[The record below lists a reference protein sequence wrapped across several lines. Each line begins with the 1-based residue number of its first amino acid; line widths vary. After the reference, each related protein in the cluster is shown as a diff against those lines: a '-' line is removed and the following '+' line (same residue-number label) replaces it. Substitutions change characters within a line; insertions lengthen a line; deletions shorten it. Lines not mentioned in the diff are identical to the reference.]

1 MAAKPQEI
9 TIHGI
14 SLSEDGAEAI
24 VTIQAD
30 QPIVYTAVKHQFP
43 LGVVLYFPDTVLEGV
58 QESYTPESTVI
69 RSIETSQLE
78 RERPS
83 SKIEIGLSK
92 EIPYEVTRR
101 ENGLLVHFRKPVDEV
116 KKGAEETQDERVGI
130 AGVPDLETA
139 PEVSGDLQRLKSEE
153 MAAAD
158 VETPEGPAPMGEAEE
173 AAETLAG
180 AEEVVEPSTETRKEP
195 EEAAELAGTL
205 EEEPEATAQ
214 APATTT
220 EVKEPAWVNRVDFE
234 LMEGGKSRV
243 VVGTTRKVACDTEKV
258 SDKKLFLKLY
268 DVMLPEFHRRPLI
281 TTRFKSAVDRIVPI
295 QHPSEE
301 DTAVIAIEL
310 RESVPYRI
318 EQKEDT
324 CIVEFEASVVP
335 PRPTLATKEPDWEKA
350 IEETEAEVAVAEEVE
365 EPAEKPIVTKDG
377 TTYSGEKISLNFQ
390 DADIRN
396 IFRILHEVSGK
407 NFVIGEDVQ
416 GRITLKLV
424 DVPWDQVLDL
434 ILKMNKLGTVVEGN
448 VIRIASLETLREEK
462 RALQEALK
470 AEQQAKEQE
479 PLITDYIPI
488 NYSDA
493 SEIKEHI
500 DEIKTNRG
508 KVTFDER
515 TNTIII
521 KDIPPIVDRAK
532 ELAERLDLVTPQVV
546 IEARIV
552 EASTDFSRDIG
563 IQWGGE
569 YGIQPTDDRYGVG
582 PQRGYDNL
590 GGTYGLTGNIGEEN
604 WVVNLPPAGPTSGV
618 GFNFARLGGLTPL
631 TLKANLQAM
640 EQEGKGKII
649 SSPRI
654 LTLDNKEAYI
664 EQGVDIP
671 YQVLE
676 EGSYSLKWAKAVL
689 KLTVTPHI
697 TMDRRVAM
705 SIKAQKDSPDRSIIV
720 QGAPAIDK
728 KEAGTELL
736 VNDGDTIVIGGII
749 TREETLGKAGV
760 PVLSDVPVLGWLF
773 RSEASTDNERELLI
787 FVTATIVQLERPQQT
802 EHTML
807 SQLN

>member
-1 MAAKPQEI
+1 M
-9 TIHGI
+9 TIREGTAISHV
-14 SLSEDGAEAI
+14 SLSEDEEKAV
-24 VTIQAD
+24 VTIRGNR
-30 QPIVYTAVKHQFP
+30 PIVYTAVKHQFP
-43 LGVVLYFPDTVLEGV
+43 LAVALYFPDTVLEGV
-58 QESYTPESTVI
+58 EESYRPESTVI
-69 RSIETSQLE
+69 RAIETSELKH
-78 RERPS
+78 ERPS
-83 SKIEIGLSK
+83 SRIEIGLSDDV
-92 EIPYEVTRR
+92 PYEVRR
-101 ENGLLVHFRKPVDEV
+101 LENELVVHFRKAGEAVEEPAEGPGDEPIEV
-116 KKGAEETQDERVGI
+116 TELAVPEEEREILEEADLPEGEGAT
-130 AGVPDLETA
+130 
-139 PEVSGDLQRLKSEE
+139 
-153 MAAAD
+153 AAD
-158 VETPEGPAPMGEAEE
+158 VERAKEAPSVEE
-173 AAETLAG
+173 AAK
-180 AEEVVEPSTETRKEP
+180 VTETVP
-195 EEAAELAGTL
+195 EAEKVPESGADTGQGPEAVAALVDVPK
-205 EEEPEATAQ
+205 EEPEATPQ
-214 APATTT
+214 APTTAA
-220 EVKEPAWVNRVDFE
+220 EVEEPAWVNRVDFE

-243 VVGTTRKVACDTEKV
+243 VVGTTREVACDTEKV

-268 DVMLPEFHRRPLI
+268 DVTLPEFQKRPLI
-281 TTRFKSAVDRIVPI
+281 TTRFRSAVDRVLPI
-295 QHPSEE
+295 QHPNMK

-310 RESVPYRI
+310 REAVPYRI
-318 EQKEDT
+318 EQKEET
-324 CIVEFEASVVP
+324 CMVVFEASQVP
-335 PRPTLATKEPDWEKA
+335 PRPTLAAKEPDWERAMK
-350 IEETEAEVAVAEEVE
+350 EVEAEVAEEKE
-365 EPAEKPIVTKDG
+365 ESLEETVVTESGK
-377 TTYSGEKISLNFQ
+377 TYSGEKISLNFQ

-407 NFVIGEDVQ
+407 NFVIGGDVQ
-416 GRITLKLV
+416 GKITLKLV
-424 DVPWDQVLDL
+424 NVPWDQVLDL

-462 RALQEALK
+462 KALQEALK

-479 PLITDYIPI
+479 PLMTDYIAI

-508 KVTFDER
+508 RVTFDER

-521 KDIPPIVDRAK
+521 KDIPPVVDRAK

-569 YGIQPTDDRYGVG
+569 YGVQTDDAQYGLG
-582 PQRGYDNL
+582 PQRGYDSL
-590 GGTYGLTGNIGEEN
+590 GGTYGLNGGIGEEN
-604 WVVNLPPAGPTSGV
+604 WVVNLPAKGPTSGI

-671 YQVLE
+671 YQILE

-705 SIKAQKDSPDRSIIV
+705 SIKAQKDSP
-720 QGAPAIDK
+720 
-728 KEAGTELL
+728 
-736 VNDGDTIVIGGII
+736 N
-749 TREETLGKAGV
+749 
-760 PVLSDVPVLGWLF
+760 
-773 RSEASTDNERELLI
+773 
-787 FVTATIVQLERPQQT
+787 QQ
-802 EHTML
+802 
-807 SQLN
+807 